1 MNPMNVEIRK
11 AKSFRE
17 IQSGVREIFHCFEN
31 VLPASRD
38 ARILL
43 KPNLNAN
50 MNALTGNTTD
60 LRLIAAILIHL
71 KDSGYHRIT
80 IGEGTNS
87 GYYRNDINVIS
98 RLSIDRL
105 ARHFG
110 VGVRDL
116 NRDVPVDVEF
126 ENGIHAGVAKTCF
139 QSDFWINVPKI
150 KTHFEVGMSVCL
162 KNLMGCLVGQE
173 NKKKTHQSLAKNI
186 VNLNMQ
192 CKPQLHVIDGLIAME
207 GLGPTRGT
215 PVHLGLILGG
225 TDPFLLDMV
234 CARIAGFTPLDILTL
249 RVAESRGLIGKAHF
263 EYVNNLNLNEF
274 LKTFKKPRANA
285 LASFVHSP
293 NRQKYFLAVRN
304 TRLFTW
310 LAETRGFG
318 YLLFLSG
325 LRQDNLI
332 REEMR
337 LDRLILHPERC
348 DPECTKCSDYC
359 PMGLNPTTSIPCGD
373 ARCIEC
379 LYCFLV
385 CPGKAITFE
394 GKLGFMAEQL
404 RQYDEVS
411 RTVT

>member
-1 MNPMNVEIRK
+1 MNVEIRK
-11 AKSFRE
+11 ANSLRE
-17 IQSGVREIFHCFEN
+17 IQTGIQDIFHCFEGM
-31 VLPASRD
+31 LPTSRD

-60 LRLIAAILIHL
+60 LRLIAAILICL

-87 GYYRNDINVIS
+87 GYYRNDISVIS
-98 RLSIDRL
+98 RLRVDRL

-110 VGVRDL
+110 VDVRDL
-116 NRDVPVDVEF
+116 NRDRAVEVEF
-126 ENGIHAGVAKTCF
+126 ESGIRAGVAETCF
-139 QSDFWINVPKI
+139 QSDFWINLPKI

-173 NKKKTHQSLAKNI
+173 NKKKTHQSLARNI

-192 CKPQLHVIDGLIAME
+192 CRPQLHVIDGLIAME

-225 TDPFLLDMV
+225 TDPFLLDMI
-234 CARIAGFTPLDILTL
+234 CARIAGFDPLDVLTL
-249 RVAESRGLIGKAHF
+249 RVAESRGLIGKAHV
-263 EYVNNLNLNEF
+263 EYVNNLNLEGF
-274 LKTFKKPRANA
+274 LKTFKKPRANV

-293 NRQKYFLAVRN
+293 KRQKYFLAVRN

-325 LRQDNLI
+325 LRQDNFI

-337 LDRLILHPERC
+337 LDRLTVHPERC
-348 DPECTKCSDYC
+348 EPGCTKCSDYC
-359 PMGLNPTTSIPCGD
+359 PMGLNPAVSIPD
-373 ARCIEC
+373 VNSKCIGC

-404 RQYDEVS
+404 RQYDEMTRAV
-411 RTVT
+411 V

>member
-1 MNPMNVEIRK
+1 MNVEIRK
-11 AKSFRE
+11 ANSLRE
-17 IQSGVREIFHCFEN
+17 IQTGVGEIFGCFYN
-31 VLPASRD
+31 VLPDSKD

-60 LRLIAAILIHL
+60 LRLIAAILMYL
-71 KDSGYHRIT
+71 KDLGYHRIT

-87 GYYRNDINVIS
+87 GYYRNDISVIS
-98 RLSIDRL
+98 RLRIDRL

-116 NRDVPVDVEF
+116 NRDRPVDIAF
-126 ENGIHAGVAKTCF
+126 ENGIRAGVAETCF
-139 QSDFWINVPKI
+139 QSDFWINLPKI

-162 KNLMGCLVGQE
+162 KNLMGCLVGQD

-234 CARIAGFTPLDILTL
+234 CARIAGFNPLDILTL
-249 RVAESRGLIGKAHF
+249 QEAESRGLIGKAHF
-263 EYVNNLNLNEF
+263 EYVNHLNLDGLMKAFNM
-274 LKTFKKPRANA
+274 PRANI
-285 LASFVHSP
+285 LASFVHHP
-293 NRQKYFLAVRN
+293 RRQKYFLAVRN
-304 TRLFTW
+304 TRLLTW
-310 LAETRGFG
+310 LAATRGFG
-318 YLLFLSG
+318 RLLFLSG
-325 LRQDNLI
+325 LRQDNFI

-337 LDRLILHPERC
+337 LDRLTWQSGRC
-348 DPECTKCSDYC
+348 EPGCTKCSDYC
-359 PMGLNPTTSIPCGD
+359 PLGLNPVIAIQNGD
-373 ARCIEC
+373 TRCIGC

-385 CPGKAITFE
+385 CPSRAIAFE
-394 GKLGFMAEQL
+394 GRLGFMAEQL
-404 RQYDEVS
+404 RQYDELV
-411 RTVT
+411 RTVC